1 MSMPAWLHILTL
13 DFAVAGTALLVL
25 LCDALSVPRGRVL
38 GWLTAALLAA
48 ILTLSFFVD
57 ISGTAPHGVYVSGP
71 WELFFKR
78 LFLCAGI
85 LGVLGAIDW
94 LEARVPKRQAEY
106 VVLLL
111 SSLVGMMLL
120 AGVRDWILLVV
131 AFELMGVPLYVL
143 CAYAKSDGR
152 GDEPR
157 LAAEAG
163 LKLFVTGAAS
173 TALTLFGLA
182 LVVGT
187 TGTSSLAGMPA
198 GDVEP
203 LTGVGMMLVLAGFGF
218 KIGAVPFHMWVP
230 DTYQGAPTPF
240 VAFLSVAPKVAGLA
254 ALAVVLLSS
263 WPRQHELW
271 VPALSCIA
279 AASML
284 VGNFFALRQT
294 DMRRLLG
301 YSGVAQ
307 IGYVL
312 LALCARTEQALA
324 MGLFFIAAYV
334 FTNFGVFLVV
344 HVAAEAS
351 GGHAL
356 NRIAGLSRRS
366 PWLGGALLV
375 FLLSLAGIPFVAGFW
390 AKVFVLMAAY
400 HAGLVGLVVLGVVLT
415 VVALFYY
422 LSVARSTFMSD
433 GDSDRPVRAGW
444 PLSAAILACLA
455 AVVAFGL
462 WPSPLVDQATQ
473 AASALLGG
481 R

>member
-1 MSMPAWLHILTL
+1 MPAWLHILTL
-13 DFAVAGTALLVL
+13 DLAVAGTAAVVL
-25 LCDALSVPRGRVL
+25 LCDALFSIRGRTL
-38 GWLTAALLAA
+38 GWLTAAALAG
-48 ILTLSFFVD
+48 ILALSFFVD
-57 ISGTAPHGVYVSGP
+57 IAGTAPHDVYVSGP
-71 WELFFKR
+71 WVLYFKR

-94 LEARVPKRQAEY
+94 LELRVPRRQAEY
-106 VVLLL
+106 LVLMLFC
-111 SSLVGMMLL
+111 LVGMMLL
-120 AGVRDWILLVV
+120 AGVRDWVLLVV
-131 AFELMGVPLYVL
+131 AFELMGIPLYVL
-143 CAYAKSDGR
+143 CAYAKGDGH

-163 LKLFVTGAAS
+163 LKLFVTGATS
-173 TALTLFGLA
+173 TAFTLFGLA

-187 TGTSSLAGMPA
+187 TGTSSLAGMH
-198 GDVEP
+198 GGIVSP

-240 VAFLSVAPKVAGLA
+240 VAFLSVAPKAAGLA
-254 ALAVVLLSS
+254 ALAVVLMSS
-263 WPRQHELW
+263 WAQQHALW
-271 VPALSCIA
+271 VPALSAVA

-294 DMRRLLG
+294 DVRRLLG
-301 YSGVAQ
+301 FSGVAQ
-307 IGYVL
+307 MGYVL
-312 LALCARTEQALA
+312 LALCARSEQSLA
-324 MGLFFIAAYV
+324 MALFFIASYV

-344 HVAAEAS
+344 HAAAEAS
-351 GGHAL
+351 GGHTL
-356 NRIAGLSRRS
+356 TRLAGLSRRS

-375 FLLSLAGIPFVAGFW
+375 FILSLAGIPFVVGFW

-400 HAGLVGLVVLGVVLT
+400 RAGLVGLVVLGVVLT

-433 GDSDRPVRAGW
+433 GDSAEPVRTGL
-444 PLSAAILACLA
+444 PLRAAIVVCLA
-455 AVVAFGL
+455 AVVALGL
-462 WPSPLVDQATQ
+462 WPNPLVDQAAQ
-473 AASALLGG
+473 ATSAFLGG